1 MEILYVGPTGSG
13 KTTQLLEKYLELGER
28 IGRTEDCLV
37 LVKNATS
44 VSDWRSKVELPQFGP
59 LQVFTYFGFI
69 QSEITRYWTL
79 VTEQLQRGEGVDSI
93 EPTFMTVETSH
104 YLMNRLVE
112 QARYQEG
119 AFANITATTQQIAV
133 QLIDNLNHAAMN
145 GLNVDLTGDTGL
157 NFNKIHHRLC
167 QWAASDQD
175 KVAVYKQSLKVMQ
188 QFRRQCLKHR
198 TLDYSLIIDLYNQ
211 YLLPNEQYYA
221 ELTRRY
227 RYLIVDNLEK
237 TIPTAQDLI
246 LKIMQQTEETY
257 LAFNPEG
264 GFSSFF
270 GGNAKLAEQTFFP
283 ICDLVTFTDSYTAS
297 QKSRQLAQSL
307 AEKVLDGKPLNK
319 NDFIKGEIQTN
330 LRGDMLLQIGDEV
343 ERLIESGIQ
352 PGDIV
357 LIAPIVDK
365 VMDFTLHR
373 SLTERGYQVTNLTR
387 NKRLLDEPFA
397 QALISLALL
406 SNLEWKLDLN
416 FSALMQ
422 TLSLVLKL
430 DPVRSALLADEIF
443 KNKMNLPD
451 LDEIGLRP
459 RLGFNNADKY
469 DLFREWVL
477 EKQTEELEMEDFF
490 QIVFGEL
497 LAPLQPE
504 EKDILACRQIIQSIT
519 KFKRVLA
526 KFGVT
531 DEKRLGEGFI
541 GMVLKGTLAAEV
553 LFRPPSCD
561 QQILIATPYTFLFS
575 PYVTKVKFLFWIDVA
590 SDNWF
595 QSSIKEL
602 TNPYILSRD
611 WHEGEDWTDEK
622 NESVKKEQLISYIQ
636 SLLSKCTDG
645 LYIANSY
652 LNSRGWEQDGELLEW
667 LQPDPFAENKP
678 LAGEKRGDD
687 Q

>member
-13 KTTQLLEKYLELGER
+13 KTTQLLEKYLELGDR
-28 IGRTEDCLV
+28 TGRTEACLT

-44 VSDWRSKVELPQFGP
+44 VSDWRSKVDLPQIGP

-69 QSEITRYWTL
+69 QNEITRYWTL
-79 VTEQLQRGEGVDSI
+79 ISEQLHREEEVDSI
-93 EPTFMTVETSH
+93 EPTFMNVETSH
-104 YLMNRLVE
+104 YLMNQLVE
-112 QARYQEG
+112 GARYREG
-119 AFANITATTQQIAV
+119 AFASINATTQQIAV

-145 GLNVDLTGDTGL
+145 GLNFEKV
-157 NFNKIHHRLC
+157 HQRLC
-167 QWAASDQD
+167 QWAASDQE
-175 KVAVYKQSLKVMQ
+175 KLTVYKQALKVMQ
-188 QFRRQCLKHR
+188 QFRRQCMQHHS
-198 TLDYSLIIDLYNQ
+198 LDYSLIIDLYNQ
-211 YLLPNEQYYA
+211 YLLLNEQYFT
-221 ELTRRY
+221 ELTQRY
-227 RYLIVDNLEK
+227 QYLIVDNLEK

-246 LKIMQQTEETY
+246 LKLMQQTAETY

-297 QKSRQLAQSL
+297 QESRQLAQSL
-307 AEKVLDGKPLNK
+307 AERVLEGKSLIQ
-319 NDFIKGEIQTN
+319 NDFVKGEIQTN

-343 ERLIESGIQ
+343 EKLIEFGTQ

-373 SLTERGYQVTNLTR
+373 SLTERGYQVSNLTR

-397 QALISLALL
+397 QALITLALL
-406 SNLEWKLDLN
+406 SNPEWKLDLN

-497 LAPLQPE
+497 LAPLRPE
-504 EKDILACRQIIQSIT
+504 EKDILACRQVIQSIT
-519 KFKRVLA
+519 KFKQVLT

-531 DEKRLGEGFI
+531 DEKKLGEDFI
-541 GMVLKGTLAAEV
+541 EMVLKGTLAAEV

-561 QQILIATPYTFLFS
+561 RQILIATPYTFLFS
-575 PYVTKVKFLFWIDVA
+575 PYVTKVKYLFWIDVA

-611 WHEGEDWTDEK
+611 WQEGENWTDEK

-652 LNSRGWEQDGELLEW
+652 LNSRGWEQDGDLLDW
-667 LQPDPFAENKP
+667 LQPDPFSVNDP
-678 LAGEKRGDD
+678 SAGENEVMTDED
-687 Q
+687 